1 MNILTVKKHIP
12 FHKHQVPD
20 HDEMLAKWPGCKT
33 TSTDLRNQLK
43 DKETLH
49 KMGIYL
55 LLAVFQG
62 QRLIAWTWLRWI
74 MIQRKHK
81 KIKTPVLQETNMLD
95 SSMRHFAILICP
107 TFLSLLQKLTNFE
120 FPSCIFTLIT
130 WNGVFL
136 YSSSVQDAL
145 FSPDHGVPCSSLHF
159 LCKKLVNC
167 LKLLY
172 WCYTFASFN
181 PSAPGS
187 D

>member
-95 SSMRHFAILICP
+95 SSMRHFAILTCP

-136 YSSSVQDAL
+136 YSSSVKQAAL

-159 LCKKLVNC
+159 LCKN
-167 LKLLY
+167 
-172 WCYTFASFN
+172 
-181 PSAPGS
+181 
-187 D
+187 